1 MWGLH
6 SASLVVK
13 YPHSQSS
20 NSQFLRDTCAVRVV
34 LSNSL
39 IRLWSGSM
47 WAEMTNKSHL
57 RIAVDGCYRV
67 VREGY
72 ALFSLGLLTKG
83 PEWKCAARDIFTTT
97 FNECIIAVVNSEK
110 KECCLRVFAAWERAM
125 EVCLGVQDARHLVDQ
140 CHSDQHKGIRAASKD
155 FFDSATMVLDFS
167 HGPGPPPPLPKTI
180 ASDDRWQ
187 ATKVQCFCVCR
198 GTWTLLSPPAQ
209 DYSFRWQALKV
220 QCFCVCVQRNMNAFV
235 PPRPCPRHMF
245 RVHCV
250 RWQAIKV
257 QCFCVCR
264 GTWTLLSPPRPC
276 PRLLLEMTGDQGAV
290 LLCVQ
295 RNMNAFVPP
304 PCPRLLLQMTGDQ
317 GAVLL
322 CVQRNMNA
330 FVPRPPCPR
339 LIQGAHGQMTGDEGA
354 VQGAMLQGVL
364 LASVWLRPM
373 CVYGWVR
380 FVCADELYLCAWRS

>member
-110 KECCLRVFAAWERAM
+110 KECCLRVFAAWGRAM

-167 HGPGPPPPLPKTI
+167 HGPGPPTAPAQDYCFRWQMTGDQGAVLLCVQRNMNAFVPPPPKI
-180 ASDDRWQ
+180 IPSDDRRSRCS
-187 ATKVQCFCVCR
+187 AFVCVCR
-198 GTWTLLSPPAQ
+198 GTWTLLS
-209 DYSFRWQALKV
+209 
-220 QCFCVCVQRNMNAFV
+220 

-290 LLCVQ
+290 LLCAQ

-304 PCPRLLLQMTGDQ
+304 LPKT
-317 GAVLL
+317 
-322 CVQRNMNA
+322 
-330 FVPRPPCPR
+330 
-339 LIQGAHGQMTGDEGA
+339 I
-354 VQGAMLQGVL
+354 
-364 LASVWLRPM
+364 ASDDRRSR
-373 CVYGWVR
+373 CSA
-380 FVCADELYLCAWRS
+380 FVCAEEHERFCPPPAPAQD